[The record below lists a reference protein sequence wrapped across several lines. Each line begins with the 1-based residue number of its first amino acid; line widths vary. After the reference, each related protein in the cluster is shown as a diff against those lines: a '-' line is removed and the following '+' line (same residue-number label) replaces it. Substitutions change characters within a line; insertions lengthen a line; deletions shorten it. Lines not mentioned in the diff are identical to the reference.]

1 MKEVMSDSMRKK
13 VIETMFYMMRT
24 FTQCS
29 ISHQQGILIL
39 NLIRENFDE
48 DDLESMKNFVK
59 VELEQ
64 DVNFYYPSGNTTS
77 RLNLGQIIKI
87 AIELRL
93 FTQKQLDDMD
103 SDDEAELN

>member
-1 MKEVMSDSMRKK
+1 
-13 VIETMFYMMRT
+13 
-24 FTQCS
+24 
-29 ISHQQGILIL
+29 
-39 NLIRENFDE
+39 
-48 DDLESMKNFVK
+48 MKNFVK